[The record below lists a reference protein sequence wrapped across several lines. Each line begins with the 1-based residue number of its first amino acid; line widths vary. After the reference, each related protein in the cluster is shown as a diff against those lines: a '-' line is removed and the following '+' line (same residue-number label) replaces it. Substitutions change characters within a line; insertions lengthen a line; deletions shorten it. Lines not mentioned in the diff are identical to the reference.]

1 VILKRLGYP
10 VLLVAALFG
19 SHALLTTT
27 QSVPL
32 ATGLVV
38 VAMAALLWALEQVA
52 PFEPSWAPDHNA
64 LFVDTL
70 HSLVSGLII
79 APLVRGVAL
88 AAVASADDRIDT
100 GSTEVSYFAGHYCQ
114 LNNN

>member
-1 VILKRLGYP
+1 
-10 VLLVAALFG
+10 
-19 SHALLTTT
+19 
-27 QSVPL
+27 
-32 ATGLVV
+32 
-38 VAMAALLWALEQVA
+38 
-52 PFEPSWAPDHNA
+52 
-64 LFVDTL
+64 VDTL

-100 GSTEVSYFAGHYCQ
+100 GSTEVSYFTGHYCQ